1 MGNDLFSKVTGL
13 TGLPEELIGNE
24 LKDLLEKKG
33 ISPEECTMDSL
44 RAALE
49 DYLKD
54 VNAQMLAEGV
64 TDADGETTGEDADS
78 DSVSDELTQ

>member
-13 TGLPEELIGNE
+13 TGLPEDLIGNE

-44 RAALE
+44 RAALQE
-49 DYLKD
+49 YLKD

-64 TDADGETTGEDADS
+64 EDSADIAGGKS
-78 DSVSDELTQ
+78 ISRSDELAQ

>member
-1 MGNDLFSKVTGL
+1 MGNSLFSKVTGL
-13 TGLPEELIGNE
+13 TGLPEDLIGNE

-44 RAALE
+44 RAALQ

-54 VNAQMLAEGV
+54 VNAQMLAEG
-64 TDADGETTGEDADS
+64 ADEIALEDEGEAES
-78 DSVSDELTQ
+78 SRSDELTQ